1 MDGGSRLRER
11 EEGEEC
17 AEGGGE
23 GAMELV
29 FSKDVTFTPW
39 EVGEVG
45 GEGGREE
52 GEGRR
57 RGKEGGRK
65 GGRITK
71 SISHQLQGALKT
83 HCILFFTCIK
93 TPGARHT
100 CVRACGCLE

>member
-29 FSKDVTFTPW
+29 FSKDVTFAPW
-39 EVGEVG
+39 EVAEVG
-45 GEGGREE
+45 GREGG
-52 GEGRR
+52 R

-71 SISHQLQGALKT
+71 SISHQLQGALKK

>member
-45 GEGGREE
+45 GREGGRRGREGGGGRREGGRE
-52 GEGRR
+52 GELQSQFHISC
-57 RGKEGGRK
+57 KE
-65 GGRITK
+65 
-71 SISHQLQGALKT
+71 L
-83 HCILFFTCIK
+83 
-93 TPGARHT
+93 
-100 CVRACGCLE
+100 